1 MSNIVVVREVAEL
14 RAQIAA
20 WRGEGARIGLV
31 PTMGAL
37 HRGHLSLVAEARRR
51 AGRVVASVFVNPTQ
65 FGPGED
71 YAAYPRGEERD
82 QAALEGAA
90 CDLLYAPSVEVMY
103 PAGFDTTVSVGKVA
117 EPLEGRF
124 RPGHFA
130 GVATVVAKL
139 FTQVAPDVAVF
150 GQKDYQQLQVIRR
163 MTTDLDLP
171 VEIIGAPT
179 MRDEVGLALSSR
191 NAYLSDD
198 DLRTARK
205 LNVILRQAAAS
216 AKAGWAV
223 SSAEDAARE
232 ELEALGFAVDYVAI
246 VGAADLQPFAED
258 RVSGPARAL
267 VAATIGRTRLIDN
280 LPV

>member
-1 MSNIVVVREVAEL
+1 MSTIVVVRDVSTL
-14 RAQIAA
+14 RDQVKA
-20 WRGEGARIGLV
+20 WRSEGARIGLV

-37 HRGHLSLVAEARRR
+37 HKGHLSLVAQARRR
-51 AGRVVASVFVNPTQ
+51 ADRIVASVFVNPTQ

-82 QAALEGAA
+82 QAQLESVD
-90 CDLLYAPSVEVMY
+90 CDLLYAPTVEVMY

-139 FTQVAPDVAVF
+139 FTQVVPDVAVF
-150 GQKDYQQLQVIRR
+150 GEKDYQQLQVIRR
-163 MTTDLDLP
+163 MTADLDLP

-179 MRDEVGLALSSR
+179 VRDEVGLALSSR
-191 NAYLSDD
+191 NAYLTDE
-198 DLRTARK
+198 DLRTARQ

-223 SSAEDAARE
+223 SSAEAAARE
-232 ELEALGFAVDYVAI
+232 DLEKLGFAVDYVAI
-246 VGAADLQPFAED
+246 VGAEDLQPFAGD
-258 RVSGPARAL
+258 AVTGPARAL
-267 VAATIGRTRLIDN
+267 VAAKIGRTRLIDN

>member
-1 MSNIVVVREVAEL
+1 MSNIVVVRDVAAL
-14 RAQIAA
+14 REQVRA
-20 WRGEGARIGLV
+20 WRSEGARIGLV

-37 HRGHLSLVAEARRR
+37 HKGHLSLVAQARRR
-51 AGRVVASVFVNPTQ
+51 ADRIVASVFVNPTQ

-82 QAALEGAA
+82 QAQLESAD
-90 CDLLYAPSVEVMY
+90 CDLLYAPTVEVMY

-117 EPLEGRF
+117 EPLEGHC

-139 FTQVAPDVAVF
+139 FTQVAPDIAVF
-150 GQKDYQQLQVIRR
+150 GEKDYQQLQVIRR
-163 MTTDLDLP
+163 MTADLDLP

-179 MRDEVGLALSSR
+179 VRDEVGLALSSR
-191 NAYLSDD
+191 NSYLSDE
-198 DLRTARK
+198 DLRTARQ

-223 SSAEDAARE
+223 SSAEGAARDD
-232 ELEALGFAVDYVAI
+232 LEKLGFAVDYVAI
-246 VGAADLQPFAED
+246 VGAEDLQPFAED
-258 RVSGPARAL
+258 AVTGPARAL
-267 VAATIGRTRLIDN
+267 VAAKIGRTRLIDN